1 VPNYGKI
8 RFLLQ
13 KALIE
18 EDNVPGGRYYQNLRN
33 DLNPFDFEQVPQSF
47 EILPYEVVATVNE
60 SKVNPMN
67 TKANLD

>member
-1 VPNYGKI
+1 MPNYGKI

-18 EDNVPGGRYYQNLRN
+18 EENVPGGSYFLNRRN
-33 DLNPFDFEQVPQSF
+33 DLNPFDFEQVPQLF
-47 EILPYEVVATVNE
+47 EILPEEVVATVNE